1 MSWRT
6 IISNSARTRL
16 RRSHRQPSGGS
27 RESEWQ
33 LERRISQL
41 LRTLNVRPPLDVK
54 ELCQALSQSRGR
66 HIELRSYPLPPSGPI
81 GLWLETANA
90 DLILFQRD
98 TTPLHQDHIILHE
111 VGHILA
117 DHRGAGVDTQWD
129 ALLPGLEIGAIRRAL
144 QRSSYGTE
152 QEHEAEL
159 IATIILEW
167 ASVLDRVMPSSSDDH
182 STQRIQDVLGDKR
195 GWL

>member
-1 MSWRT
+1 MWWRT
-6 IISNSARTRL
+6 IISSSARIRL
-16 RRSHRQPSGGS
+16 RRPGRQLSGGS
-27 RESEWQ
+27 QESERQ
-33 LERRISQL
+33 LERRIRHL
-41 LRTLNVRPPLDVK
+41 LRTLNVRPPLSVK

-81 GLWLETANA
+81 GLWFETANA
-90 DLILFQRD
+90 DLIIFQRD

-117 DHRGAGVDTQWD
+117 DHHGASVDTQWD

-144 QRSSYGTE
+144 QRCSYDTE

-167 ASVLDRVMPSSSDDH
+167 ASVLDRVMPSSSDDP
-182 STQRIQDVLGDKR
+182 STQRIQAALGDKQ

>member
-1 MSWRT
+1 M
-6 IISNSARTRL
+6 
-16 RRSHRQPSGGS
+16 
-27 RESEWQ
+27 
-33 LERRISQL
+33 
-41 LRTLNVRPPLDVK
+41 RPPLNVK

-81 GLWLETANA
+81 GLWFETANA
-90 DLILFQRD
+90 DLIIFQRD

-117 DHRGAGVDTQWD
+117 DHRGTGIDVQWD

-144 QRSSYGTE
+144 QRCSYGTE

-167 ASVLDRVMPSSSDDH
+167 ASVLDRVMPYSSGDP